1 MLKSQYLFDEWA
13 FKTLLLSLAEF
24 ILNNP
29 KSNKPQ
35 FRPMIDYRSDT
46 FTKPTPGMLQ
56 AMFNAEVG
64 DDVFGEDPSV
74 NKLEALSAEMFG
86 MEAGLFCPTGTM
98 TNQVAIKCHTQPGD
112 EVICDKVSHVYIY
125 EGGGIA
131 FNSGAQVKP
140 IDGDRGRIT
149 AEQVMEAINPDDVH
163 RTRTR
168 LVSLENT
175 ANRGGGSCY
184 DFTDIQSIKEAC
196 LINNLKLHLD
206 GARLFNALVAKNET
220 PKQYGEVF
228 DSISICLSKG
238 LGTPIGSV
246 LLGKKDFIKQA
257 RRVRKVFGGGM
268 RQAGFMAATGIYALE
283 HHIQR
288 LEIDH
293 SNAKQV
299 AEALLKKEFTGK
311 MLPVET
317 NIIIFEVRDE
327 TYTAKSLA
335 EAFKKYDILV
345 IPISPTQIRMVFH
358 LDITEQM
365 VKQTLDAIT
374 DL

>member
-1 MLKSQYLFDEWA
+1 
-13 FKTLLLSLAEF
+13 
-24 ILNNP
+24 
-29 KSNKPQ
+29 
-35 FRPMIDYRSDT
+35 MIDYRSDT

-56 AMFNAEVG
+56 AMFTAEVG

-74 NKLEALSAEMFG
+74 NKLESIAAEMFG
-86 MEAGLFCPTGTM
+86 MEAGLFCPSGTM
-98 TNQVAIKCHTQPGD
+98 TNQIAIKCHTQPGD

-131 FNSGAQVKP
+131 FNSGAQVKA

-149 AEQVMEAINPDDVH
+149 AEQVLNSINPDDVH
-163 RTRTR
+163 KAKST
-168 LVSLENT
+168 LVNLENT

-184 DFTDIQSIKEAC
+184 EFAEIQKIKEAC
-196 LINNLKLHLD
+196 LVNNLKLHLD
-206 GARLFNALVAKNET
+206 GARLFNALVSCNES
-220 PKQYGEVF
+220 PKQYGEIF

-238 LGTPIGSV
+238 LGTPVGSV

-268 RQAGFMAATGIYALE
+268 RQAGFMAAAGTYALE
-283 HHIQR
+283 HHIER
-288 LEIDH
+288 LEVDH
-293 SNAKQV
+293 IHTKQT

-317 NIIIFEVRDE
+317 NIIIFEVVDDF
-327 TYTAKSLA
+327 YSAKSLA

-345 IPISPTQIRMVFH
+345 MPISSTQIRMVFH

-365 VKQTLDAIT
+365 VKETINVIEQL
-374 DL
+374 